1 MKVRYHL
8 GVDGESR
15 PERANESIS
24 RRTRTSAPSGSS
36 DAPSDGFA
44 HTVPINSEIF
54 LVPSRSVSSHRVRAS
69 SMTTR

>member
-1 MKVRYHL
+1 MKGRYHL

-15 PERANESIS
+15 PEHANALIS
-24 RRTRTSAPSGSS
+24 RRTQTSAPSGPS
-36 DAPSDGFA
+36 DTLSDGFA

-69 SMTTR
+69 SMTA